1 LLFVEAAA
9 GLMSL
14 ARFIVKEDNQSFDAI
29 AHFT

>member
-1 LLFVEAAA
+1 MEAAA
-9 GLMSL
+9 DPMSL